1 MTADSGE
8 SAQIGLPDPLG
19 LQEGECQMEKTVLC
33 VMPVE
38 ARHKEKLEAA
48 GIGCRFVYASYDS
61 VTEEQIAKA
70 DVILGNAPAGMI
82 HASPRLKILQLNS
95 AGTDDYIRPGV
106 LDPGTVLLNAT
117 GAYSKAVAEHALAM
131 TLMLQKKLHL
141 YRDDRQTGSWNDYG
155 TVTSI
160 ADAVVLVIGL
170 GDIGQHYAALTKALG
185 AYTIGVTRR
194 PAKPLAFMDEQC
206 LTAQVDELLPR
217 ADVVVSFLPG
227 SGQTYHFYD
236 ADRFARMKEGAF
248 FLNLGRG
255 GAADPAALLAAVH
268 SGKLAGAGLDVTDP
282 EPLPADSPLWR
293 EERILIT
300 PHVAGSFHL
309 PETFE
314 RIVDIAAGNLK
325 AWLEGGELRNI
336 VDFATGYKR

>member
-1 MTADSGE
+1 
-8 SAQIGLPDPLG
+8 
-19 LQEGECQMEKTVLC
+19 MEKTVLC
-33 VMPVE
+33 VMPVK

-48 GIGCRFVYASYDS
+48 GRGCRFLYESYGS
-61 VTEEQIAKA
+61 VTEEQVAQA
-70 DVILGNAPAGMI
+70 DVILGNVPARMI
-82 HASPRLKILQLNS
+82 HASPRLKVLQLNS
-95 AGTDDYIRPGV
+95 AGADDYIRPGV

-131 TLMLQKKLHL
+131 TLALQKKLHL
-141 YRDDRQTGSWNDYG
+141 YRDDRQTGSWADYG

-170 GDIGQHYAALTKALG
+170 GDIGQHYASMAKALG

-194 PAKPLAFMDEQC
+194 PAKPLPFMDEQC
-206 LTAQVDELLPR
+206 LTEQVNELLPR

-236 ADRFARMKEGAF
+236 EARFALMKEGSF

-255 GAADPAALLAAVH
+255 GAADPDALLKALR
-268 SGKLAGAGLDVTDP
+268 SGRLAGAGIDVTEP
-282 EPLPADSPLWR
+282 EPLPEDSPLWK
-293 EERILIT
+293 EEKLFIT

-314 RIVDIAAGNLK
+314 RIVNIAAENLA
-325 AWLEGGELRNI
+325 AWLEGRQLRNV